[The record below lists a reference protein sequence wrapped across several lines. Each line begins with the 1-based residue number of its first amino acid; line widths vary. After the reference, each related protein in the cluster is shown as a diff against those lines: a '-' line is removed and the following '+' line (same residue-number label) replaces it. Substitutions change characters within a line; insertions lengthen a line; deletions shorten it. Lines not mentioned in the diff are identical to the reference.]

1 MKRKPNKGK
10 KNKKKNKK
18 NNKRNGSKGRSD
30 DEDTFIDKSELITIE
45 NFEGKNVDELQR
57 L

>member
-18 NNKRNGSKGRSD
+18 NNKRNGSKSRSD

-45 NFEGKNVDELQR
+45 IFEGKKTD
-57 L
+57 